1 MRAVVTLLFA
11 ASVASIARSQPTE
24 PPPAD
29 PVVASFREYRAALE
43 RNDLPAAET
52 AAEAALA
59 ASQASDGRRTAVL
72 ALNLANLRLELGGD
86 YDALAPAQTA
96 YALAVSPDA
105 GIDAL
110 AAALTLG
117 QAEIRTGDAVA
128 GAQRL
133 LDAFTAAQAAGTL
146 EPEVYAAAV
155 MLGLWGIADQRYL
168 VAHEAWTTAERLA
181 RVAEDPTLARAR
193 ALTGQGAAILLAST
207 DRRLPALALAEL
219 TAANAQTANDKFT
232 VAQRLLMPA
241 ALGDN
246 AAAEV
251 TPSQRAFAEALAWHS
266 ALLAKVQSQGA
277 ALPTTTPYSD
287 DAPRFDR
294 PGVCVLRAIIDPAPP
309 PPGDALD
316 RYSVGAVVVH
326 MRLDAR
332 GRVVGHEVVASVPSR
347 LLEGPVRV
355 VAEKWRV
362 EKEPGTA
369 RDCRMPSSHFVP
381 TSFILQ

>member
-1 MRAVVTLLFA
+1 MRVVLTLLLA
-11 ASVASIARSQPTE
+11 ASAATVARGQPTE
-24 PPPAD
+24 PAPAD
-29 PVVASFREYRAALE
+29 PVIAHFRDYRAALE

-52 AAEAALA
+52 AAAAALA

-86 YDALAPAQTA
+86 HDALTPAQTA
-96 YALAVSPDA
+96 YSLAVSPDA

-117 QAEIRTGDAVA
+117 QAEIRTGDAA

-133 LDAFTAAQAAGTL
+133 LDAFTASEAAGTL

-155 MLGLWGIADQRYL
+155 ALGLWGIAEQRYP

-207 DRRLPALALAEL
+207 DRRLPALAIAEL
-219 TAANAQTANDKFT
+219 TAANAQIANDKLT

-241 ALGDN
+241 ALGVS
-246 AAAEV
+246 AATEV
-251 TPSQRAFAEALAWHS
+251 TPSQRAFAEALAWQS
-266 ALLAKVQSQGA
+266 ALLAKVQGQGA

-287 DAPRFDR
+287 DAPRFEQT
-294 PGVCVLRAIIDPAPP
+294 GVCVLRSIVDPAPT

-316 RYSVGAVVVH
+316 RYSIGAVVVH

-332 GRVVGHEVVASVPSR
+332 GRVVEHDIVASVPSR
-347 LLEGPVRV
+347 MLEGPVAA
-355 VAEKWRV
+355 VAAQWRV
-362 EKEPGTA
+362 EREPGTT

-381 TSFILQ
+381 TRFILQ